1 MNLDLTPIFAF
12 IALTFVASIT
22 PGPAVL
28 LVMAHGLKGGFAS
41 SLKAS
46 LGVQAGNGIYL
57 TLSALG
63 LGAILAASETLFHA
77 VKWVGAAY
85 LVYLGVK
92 TIRNARAAAPTGGRE
107 PILARSFQQAT
118 MAQLA
123 NPKSVLFF
131 GALMPQFLQL
141 DHALVPQYLAFG
153 AICFVVE
160 MPVLAFY
167 GWVAARG
174 RGLFASPRSIAWRER
189 LSGSALI
196 AVGASIA
203 AVRRAA

>member
-1 MNLDLTPIFAF
+1 MDLAPFVAF

-28 LVMAHGLKGGFAS
+28 LVMAHGLKGGWAS

-92 TIRNARAAAPTGGRE
+92 TIRNARAAAPTGGRAPVLE
-107 PILARSFQQAT
+107 RPFAQTA

-141 DHALVPQYLAFG
+141 GHPQLPQYAAF
-153 AICFVVE
+153 ALICFVVE
-160 MPVLAFY
+160 MPILAVY
-167 GWVAARG
+167 GWLASRG
-174 RGLFASPRSIAWRER
+174 RGMFTSPRSIAWRER
-189 LSGSALI
+189 LSGGALV

-203 AVRRAA
+203 AVRRAG

>member
-1 MNLDLTPIFAF
+1 MDLAPFAAF

-28 LVMAHGLKGGFAS
+28 LVMAHGLKGGWAS

-92 TIRNARAAAPTGGRE
+92 TIRNARAAAPAGGRE
-107 PILARSFQQAT
+107 PILARPFQQAT

-141 DHALVPQYLAFG
+141 DHDLFTQYVAFA
-153 AICFVVE
+153 AICFVIE
-160 MPVLAFY
+160 MPILAFY
-167 GWVAARG
+167 GWIAARG

-189 LSGSALI
+189 VSGGALI

-203 AVRRAA
+203 AVRKAG

>member
-1 MNLDLTPIFAF
+1 MDLAPFIAF
-12 IALTFVASIT
+12 TALTFVASIT

-28 LVMAHGLKGGFAS
+28 LVVAHGLKGGWAS

-63 LGAILAASETLFHA
+63 LGAILAASEALFHA
-77 VKWVGAAY
+77 VKWIGAAY

-107 PILARSFQQAT
+107 PILARPFQQAT

-141 DHALVPQYLAFG
+141 EHALAPQYIGFA
-153 AICFVVE
+153 AICFAVE
-160 MPVLAFY
+160 MPILAFY

-189 LSGSALI
+189 LSGGALV

-203 AVRRAA
+203 AVKRAG

>member
-1 MNLDLTPIFAF
+1 MEWTPIVAF
-12 IALTFVASIT
+12 IGLTVVASIT

-41 SLKAS
+41 SFKAS

-57 TLSALG
+57 TLSAIG

-77 VKWVGAAY
+77 IKWIGAGY
-85 LVYLGVK
+85 LVYLG
-92 TIRNARAAAPTGGRE
+92 IRAIVNAKSAAPTGGRE
-107 PILARSFQQAT
+107 PILARPFTQAT
-118 MAQLA
+118 MSQLA

-131 GALMPQFLQL
+131 GALMPQFIQTQQ
-141 DHALVPQYLAFG
+141 ALLPQYLLLA

-167 GWVAARG
+167 GWIASRG
-174 RGLFASPRSIAWRER
+174 RGLFANPRSIAWRER
-189 LSGSALI
+189 LSGGALV

-203 AVRRAA
+203 AVRRSA

>member
-1 MNLDLTPIFAF
+1 MDWTPFAAFVGLTI
-12 IALTFVASIT
+12 VASIT

-28 LVMAHGLKGGFAS
+28 LVMAHGLKGGWAS
-41 SLKAS
+41 SLKVS

-57 TLSALG
+57 TLSAIG
-63 LGAILAASETLFHA
+63 LGAILAASEALFHA
-77 VKWVGAAY
+77 IKWIGAAY
-85 LVYLGVK
+85 LVYLG
-92 TIRNARAAAPTGGRE
+92 IRAIANAKAAAPTGARE
-107 PILARSFQQAT
+107 PMLARPFTQAT
-118 MAQLA
+118 MSQLA

-131 GALMPQFLQL
+131 GALMPQFIQPAHPLL
-141 DHALVPQYLAFG
+141 PQYLAFA

-174 RGLFASPRSIAWRER
+174 RGLFASPRSVAWRER

-203 AVRRAA
+203 AVKRSA

>member
-1 MNLDLTPIFAF
+1 VDWAPFAAF
-12 IALTFVASIT
+12 VALTFVASIT

-28 LVMAHGLKGGFAS
+28 LVMAHGLKGGWRS

-57 TLSALG
+57 TLSAIG

-77 VKWVGAAY
+77 VKWIGAGY
-85 LVYLGVK
+85 LIYLGVK

-107 PILARSFQQAT
+107 PLLARPFTQST

-141 DHALVPQYLAFG
+141 EHALLPQYLAFA
-153 AICFVVE
+153 AICLVVE
-160 MPVLAFY
+160 MPILAFY
-167 GWVAARG
+167 GWIAARG
-174 RGLFASPRSIAWRER
+174 RGLFTNPRSIAWRER
-189 LSGSALI
+189 LSGGALV

-203 AVRRAA
+203 AVKRAA

>member
-1 MNLDLTPIFAF
+1 MELAPFVAY

-28 LVMAHGLKGGFAS
+28 LVMAHGLKGGWAP
-41 SLKAS
+41 SLRAS

-77 VKWVGAAY
+77 VKWIGAGY
-85 LVYLGVK
+85 LIYLGVK

-107 PILARSFQQAT
+107 PMLARPFSQAT

-123 NPKSVLFF
+123 NPKSVIFW
-131 GALMPQFLQL
+131 GALMPQFLQI
-141 DHALVPQYLAFG
+141 DHPLLPQYIAF
-153 AICFVVE
+153 AVINFVVE

-174 RGLFASPRSIAWRER
+174 RGLFTSPRSIAWRER
-189 LSGSALI
+189 LSGGALV

-203 AVRRAA
+203 AVRRAG

>member
-1 MNLDLTPIFAF
+1 MDWTPLAAFTGLT
-12 IALTFVASIT
+12 LVASIT

-41 SLKAS
+41 SVKAG

-57 TLSALG
+57 TLSAIG
-63 LGAILAASETLFHA
+63 LGAILAASENLFHA
-77 VKWVGAAY
+77 IKWIGAGY
-85 LVYLGVK
+85 LIYLGLR
-92 TIRNARAAAPTGGRE
+92 TIATARAAPATGTRE
-107 PILARSFQQAT
+107 PMLERPFQQTA

-131 GALMPQFLQL
+131 GALMPQFIQPAYPLL
-141 DHALVPQYLAFG
+141 PQYLAFA

-160 MPVLAFY
+160 MPVLAVY
-167 GWVAARG
+167 GGLAARG
-174 RGLFASPRSIAWRER
+174 RGLMASPRSIAWRER
-189 LSGSALI
+189 ICGGALV

-203 AVRRAA
+203 AVKRAG